1 MTTIDRRLL
10 DVIEY
15 DLGIPPGM
23 GREDIRRE
31 HRLVEDLGADSLDL
45 LEFFTGVEE
54 EFGVRIDD
62 DAVGRLST
70 VGDVIDHLT
79 RAGAAE

>member
-31 HRLVEDLGADSLDL
+31 HRLVEDLGADSLDV
-45 LEFFTGVEE
+45 FFFFLAVEE

-62 DAVGRLST
+62 EAVGRLNT

-79 RAGAAE
+79 RARAAE

>member
-1 MTTIDRRLL
+1 MSTIDRRLL

-15 DLGIPPGM
+15 ELGIPAGM

-31 HRLVEDLGADSLDL
+31 HRLVEDLGADSLDVF
-45 LEFFTGVEE
+45 EFFMAVEE

-62 DAVGRLST
+62 AAVGRLST
-70 VGDVIDHLT
+70 VGDVIDYLM